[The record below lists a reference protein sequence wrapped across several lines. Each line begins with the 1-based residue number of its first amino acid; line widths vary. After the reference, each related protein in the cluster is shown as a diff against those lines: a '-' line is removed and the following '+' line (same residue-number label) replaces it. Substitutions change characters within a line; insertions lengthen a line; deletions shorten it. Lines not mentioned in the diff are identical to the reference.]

1 MLSIILTLGVK
12 LYLMDIHLFEQL
24 YQAGFLKRDALEK
37 IKVQESR
44 KLVPIGKELKTI
56 LSLGILLFSSGLG
69 ILVYKNIDT
78 IGHAVIISLIGILMM
93 VCFVYCYKKA
103 ASFSLLRVTSPNLWF
118 DYILVLGSLLMLTFI
133 GYIQYQYHLFGTSW
147 NLAAFV
153 PVLFLFGFAYYFDN
167 IVVLGM
173 AITNFGAWVGIS
185 VSPANILSAN
195 DFSNDNVIYSGIAL
209 GVLFQLL
216 SYYSLVRDIKAHF
229 AYTYK
234 NFGIH
239 LLFISLLAGMFHFDG
254 FYLVFFLVLAAV
266 FVFQYFQ
273 SIRERSYYFLLF
285 TLIYGYIGLSYL
297 VVRMFANVD
306 LWGILFYYFIFSGFG
321 LLYWLRQ
328 LHLMFTLKTPKNDSI
343 Q

>member
-1 MLSIILTLGVK
+1 
-12 LYLMDIHLFEQL
+12 MDIHLFEQL
-24 YQAGFLKRDALEK
+24 YQAGFIKSDALEK
-37 IKVQESR
+37 IKEQENKR
-44 KLVPIGKELKTI
+44 LVPIGKELKTI

-93 VCFVYCYKKA
+93 VCLISCYKKSA
-103 ASFSLLRVTSPNLWF
+103 PFSLLRVPSPNMWF
-118 DYILVLGSLLMLTFI
+118 DYILVLGSLLMLTFV

-167 IVVLGM
+167 VVVLGM

-185 VSPANILSAN
+185 VSPTNLLSAN

-254 FYLVFFLVLAAV
+254 FYFVFFLVLAIV
-266 FVFQYFQ
+266 FFFQYFQ

-285 TLIYGYIGLSYL
+285 TLIYGYIGLST
-297 VVRMFANVD
+297 VIVRLFASGD
-306 LWGILFYYFIFSGFG
+306 LWGILIYYFIFSGIG
-321 LLYWLRQ
+321 LLYWLRKLQ
-328 LHLMFTLKTPKNDSI
+328 HLFTTKTTKHDSV

>member
-1 MLSIILTLGVK
+1 
-12 LYLMDIHLFEQL
+12 MDIHLFEQL
-24 YQAGFLKRDALEK
+24 YQAGFIKSDAVEK
-37 IKVQESR
+37 IKEQESKR
-44 KLVPIGKELKTI
+44 LVPIGKELKTI

-69 ILVYKNIDT
+69 ILVYKNINT

-93 VCFVYCYKKA
+93 VCLVYCYKKSA
-103 ASFSLLRVTSPNLWF
+103 PFSLLRVSSPNMWF
-118 DYILVLGSLLMLTFI
+118 DYILVLGSLLMLTFV
-133 GYIQYQYHLFGTSW
+133 GYIQYQYHLFGASW

-153 PVLFLFGFAYYFDN
+153 PVVFLFGFAYYFDN
-167 IVVLGM
+167 IVVLSM

-185 VSPANILSAN
+185 VSPANLLSAN

-209 GVLFQLL
+209 GVLFQVL

-254 FYLVFFLVLAAV
+254 FYLVFFLVLAVA
-266 FVFQYFQ
+266 FYFQYVQ
-273 SIRERSYYFLLF
+273 SIKERSYYFLLF
-285 TLIYGYIGLSYL
+285 TLIYGYIGLSYV
-297 VVRMFANVD
+297 VVRMFGNVD
-306 LWGILFYYFIFSGFG
+306 LWGILFYYFILSGFG
-321 LLYWLRQ
+321 LLYLLRK
-328 LHLMFTLKTPKNDSI
+328 LHNLFTIKTPENDSV